1 MILASNKL
9 VRVISFY
16 SSSVLTY
23 PVRLPL
29 ISTYK
34 EAENNTDVSKKKKNN
49 NNEFVGSKK
58 KGREVILGSQIVK
71 RISIQKIFARF
82 GK

>member
-34 EAENNTDVSKKKKNN
+34 EAENNTDVSKKEKK
-49 NNEFVGSKK
+49 NEFVGRK

>member
-34 EAENNTDVSKKKKNN
+34 EAENNTDVSKKKNN

-58 KGREVILGSQIVK
+58 GREVIFGSQIVK
-71 RISIQKIFARF
+71 RISIQKIFAQF